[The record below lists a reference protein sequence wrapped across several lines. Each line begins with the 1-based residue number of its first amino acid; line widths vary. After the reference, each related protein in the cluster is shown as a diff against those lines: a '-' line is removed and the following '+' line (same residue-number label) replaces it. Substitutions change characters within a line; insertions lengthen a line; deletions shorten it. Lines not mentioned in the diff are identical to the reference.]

1 MAAAPDSAKLHELLK
16 SAARELKATQQEL
29 ADERDLHGQARKA
42 LDTERAKN
50 KELQQQLLDSQQ
62 ALRKAQSEFAT
73 AAIPREALTAA
84 AGDRTGRIALNV
96 EGLDAQMTLPPISRP
111 QEDNTNVSRLDPE
124 LLEKRMKALDQ
135 SLAEAEAE
143 VKQHKQR
150 VSSLE
155 AELEAMKEVARPK
168 TAQVPALD
176 PGLQKEADES
186 RARAEVAE
194 ERITALE
201 AELAEARQAQA
212 RVEDLEAELA
222 EAKKAQA
229 RVEDI
234 ETELAEARQ
243 AQARVED
250 LEPELAEAK
259 KALAAAEQQLSSE
272 QAAAHDVLAKFAAV
286 DAELASVREVANKA
300 AELEGQ
306 LASSKARVWEL
317 EQLKTEGDTKL
328 TQQLAVA
335 ESAQARVS
343 ELTNRVA
350 QLENDLAGI
359 RSRRDELNV
368 ELARAENDRKKLTVR
383 VADLESAIHTVKDEE
398 AKARAT
404 LEAQHQQAVAAVEA
418 KRAEADGLFQKE
430 KEKHQHTA
438 QRLIEA
444 RQKTREVETQLAD
457 AQAQLTAAATKFAEA
472 ENAARVKLAALEA
485 EHANAVALER
495 ESHVATTAT
504 LQAHVAQVEKDLAHA
519 TEEWQHTNRQYEQ
532 LHREMI
538 VLLDQRDEA
547 RRQLEAL
554 R

>member
-50 KELQQQLLDSQQ
+50 KELQQQLLDAQQ

-194 ERITALE
+194 ERVTALE
-201 AELAEARQAQA
+201 TELNEARQAA
-212 RVEDLEAELA
+212 VRVQDLEAEL
-222 EAKKAQA
+222 
-229 RVEDI
+229 D
-234 ETELAEARQ
+234 
-243 AQARVED
+243 D
-250 LEPELAEAK
+250 AK
-259 KALAAAEQQLSSE
+259 KALSAAEQQLSTE
-272 QAAAHDVLAKFAAV
+272 QAAARDVLAKFAAV
-286 DAELASVREVANKA
+286 DAELASVRETANKA

-359 RSRRDELNV
+359 RTRRDELNV